1 LDGTPRRRQDEVVSG
16 PEGGRRAILAAF
28 SANLGIAIAKF
39 VGFVFTRSSSML
51 AEAVHSLAD
60 TGNQL
65 LLLLGAKRASRAPT
79 AEHSFG
85 FGRERYF
92 WAFVVALVLFIGG
105 ATFAIY
111 EGITKIRRPHELASP
126 AWAIVILLLAL
137 ALESYSIR
145 TALVEVRHV
154 NVEGVGLLR
163 FVRESRAPEL
173 PVVVLEDT
181 GALIGLVLAL
191 TGVTLTLV
199 TDQPVFDGIATL
211 CIGVLLAVIAVT
223 LAVEMKS
230 LLIGESALPA
240 EERRIGDAL
249 SDAAEIR
256 SLIHLRTQYLG
267 PEDLLV
273 AAKLEFDEHLTM
285 PELARAI
292 DDAEARVR
300 TRVPSARLMFI
311 EPDLRRAR

>member
-1 LDGTPRRRQDEVVSG
+1 VSG
-16 PEGGRRAILAAF
+16 VEGGRKAILAAF
-28 SANLGIAIAKF
+28 AANLGIAVAKF
-39 VGFVFTRSSSML
+39 IGFIFTSSSSML

-65 LLLLGAKRASRAPT
+65 LLLLGARRASRPAT

-111 EGITKIRRPHELASP
+111 EGIEKILHPHELESP
-126 AWAIVILLLAL
+126 GWAFAILGVAMLLEGFSL
-137 ALESYSIR
+137 R
-145 TALVEVRHV
+145 TAWREARHADV
-154 NVEGVGLLR
+154 GGVGMVR
-163 FVRESRAPEL
+163 FVRQSRAPEL
-173 PVVVLEDT
+173 PVVLLEDT
-181 GALIGLVLAL
+181 GALIGLLLAL
-191 TGVTLTLV
+191 AGVSLTLL
-199 TDQPVFDGIATL
+199 TDQPVFDGVATL
-211 CIGVLLAVIAVT
+211 CIGILLALIAVT

-230 LLIGESALPA
+230 LLIGESALPD

-249 SDAAEIR
+249 AGGPEVR
-256 SLIHLRTQYLG
+256 SLIHLRTQHLG

-273 AAKLEFDEHLTM
+273 AAKLEFDEDLTM
-285 PELARAI
+285 AELARAI

-300 TRVPSARLMFI
+300 AQVPAARLMFL
-311 EPDLRRAR
+311 EPDLRRKPLDDARRR